1 MEKLGGS
8 YWTTSLSEQYLTGE
22 HELEVRAGIALALIE
37 RWGPVA
43 ATLDGEDSAGRAKM
57 RLQTPEE
64 LVRRCFDVAEVFVE
78 HAELNGY
85 IKRFPEPLT
94 QRLETVGRLMGHRH
108 QAEYEVALTRHSAT
122 AAEK

>member
-1 MEKLGGS
+1 
-8 YWTTSLSEQYLTGE
+8 
-22 HELEVRAGIALALIE
+22 
-37 RWGPVA
+37 
-43 ATLDGEDSAGRAKM
+43 M

-94 QRLETVGRLMGHRH
+94 QRLETVGRLMGHRR